1 MIPEAAMVTD
11 NREINTG
18 NVSTCNAA
26 DTLDVSRLNKADTL
40 ARVNTE
46 SESAAGPE
54 NRKTRRVLV
63 VGAGAAGLMAAIS
76 AADCGAKVTVLE
88 HKDKPGIKL
97 AITGNG
103 RCNYTNTYVS
113 ADKYH
118 CEDAHTRHFVEEVL
132 CQFGFEDSI
141 GFFKSIGIEPEIRH
155 YSYDE
160 SGYVYPKEMNA
171 QGFRDIMYQ
180 AALKRKVDFHFGVS
194 DDKVI
199 ETVLNNTRYDA
210 VIIATG
216 SNAYPVTGSDSS
228 VYPVFKQLG
237 IKTERFL
244 PALCA
249 LYSKDEQ
256 LGKLKGRRIKTEV
269 RLGIYEEMSGQA
281 AADKDGAV
289 CDGVHSAEDR
299 DLKSGKAAYK
309 KITGDNPRLTTYS
322 EAGEIQFNEHSISGI
337 PVMQLSR
344 YAAKALKAGEKAVLN
359 IDGHDYEIH
368 RTAGFDRSQTC
379 TGGIPAGELD
389 PHTMRHSSGLYFCG
403 EIIDIDGECGGYNLQ
418 FAWSTGF
425 IAGRAAADSFS

>member
-18 NVSTCNAA
+18 NVSAGNAA
-26 DTLDVSRLNKADTL
+26 DTLDVSRLNKSDTL
-40 ARVNTE
+40 ARVNPE
-46 SESAAGPE
+46 SESAAGFE

-132 CQFGFEDSI
+132 FQFGFEDSI

-199 ETVLNNTRYDA
+199 ETVLNHAKYDA

-237 IKTERFL
+237 IRQSVFFRHCVLYTQRMNSLGNLRED
-244 PALCA
+244 ALRPRSVSVYMKRC
-249 LYSKDEQ
+249 Q
-256 LGKLKGRRIKTEV
+256 GRLQQIKTE
-269 RLGIYEEMSGQA
+269 LHAM
-281 AADKDGAV
+281 V
-289 CDGVHSAEDR
+289 CTVQ
-299 DLKSGKAAYK
+299 K
-309 KITGDNPRLTTYS
+309 T
-322 EAGEIQFNEHSISGI
+322 
-337 PVMQLSR
+337 
-344 YAAKALKAGEKAVLN
+344 
-359 IDGHDYEIH
+359 
-368 RTAGFDRSQTC
+368 
-379 TGGIPAGELD
+379 
-389 PHTMRHSSGLYFCG
+389 
-403 EIIDIDGECGGYNLQ
+403 
-418 FAWSTGF
+418 
-425 IAGRAAADSFS
+425 